1 MPQPTNGNFK
11 FNKKTLTFNNMQTVT
26 LSELRGQLTA
36 NDYELFRRG
45 VIMECR
51 VTNATWSNWT
61 TGKFLPEK
69 KYQSLIDRVAARF
82 GLTVFGTEVAVEGGG
97 K

>member
-1 MPQPTNGNFK
+1 
-11 FNKKTLTFNNMQTVT
+11 MQTAQVQ
-26 LSELRGQLTA
+26 LSDLRCRLTA
-36 NDYELFRRG
+36 YDYELFRRG

-69 KYQSLIDRVAARF
+69 KYQSLIDLVAARF
-82 GLTVFGTEVAVEGGG
+82 GLTVFGTEVAMEGGQQ
-97 K
+97 

>member
-1 MPQPTNGNFK
+1 MPT
-11 FNKKTLTFNNMQTVT
+11 QTELKSVSLDELRAT
-26 LSELRGQLTA
+26 LSA
-36 NDYELFRRG
+36 ADYELFRRG

-82 GLTVFGTEVAVEGGG
+82 GLTVFGTEVAVEGGRQ
-97 K
+97 

>member
-1 MPQPTNGNFK
+1 MELSKITLQELS
-11 FNKKTLTFNNMQTVT
+11 KK
-26 LSELRGQLTA
+26 LSKE
-36 NDYELFRRG
+36 NYELFRRG

-51 VTNATWSNWT
+51 VTNATWSNWS

-82 GLTVFGTEVAVEGGG
+82 GLTVFGTEVAVEGGRQ
-97 K
+97 

>member
-1 MPQPTNGNFK
+1 MPT
-11 FNKKTLTFNNMQTVT
+11 QTELKYVSLDELRVT
-26 LSELRGQLTA
+26 LSA
-36 NDYELFRRG
+36 ADYELFRRG

-69 KYQSLIDRVAARF
+69 KYQPLIDRVAARF

>member
-1 MPQPTNGNFK
+1 MPT
-11 FNKKTLTFNNMQTVT
+11 QTTELKSVSIDKLRYT
-26 LSELRGQLTA
+26 LSA
-36 NDYELFRRG
+36 ADYELLRRG

-82 GLTVFGTEVAVEGGG
+82 GLTVFGTKEGD
-97 K
+97 KQ

>member
-1 MPQPTNGNFK
+1 M
-11 FNKKTLTFNNMQTVT
+11 
-26 LSELRGQLTA
+26 TA

-45 VIMECR
+45 VISECR

>member
-1 MPQPTNGNFK
+1 MK
-11 FNKKTLTFNNMQTVT
+11 TVT
-26 LSELRGQLTA
+26 LSELRGKLTA

-61 TGKFLPEK
+61 TGKCTPEA
-69 KYQSLIDRVAARF
+69 KYQSLIDRVADRF
-82 GLTVFGTEVAVEGGG
+82 GLTVFGTEVAVEGGAE
-97 K
+97 

>member
-1 MPQPTNGNFK
+1 MPT
-11 FNKKTLTFNNMQTVT
+11 QTELKYVSLDELRVT
-26 LSELRGQLTA
+26 LSA
-36 NDYELFRRG
+36 ADYELFRRG

-69 KYQSLIDRVAARF
+69 KYQFLIDRVAARF

>member
-1 MPQPTNGNFK
+1 
-11 FNKKTLTFNNMQTVT
+11 
-26 LSELRGQLTA
+26 
-36 NDYELFRRG
+36 
-45 VIMECR
+45 MEYR

-69 KYQSLIDRVAARF
+69 KYQSIIDHVAARF

>member
-1 MPQPTNGNFK
+1 MPTQVTQLK
-11 FNKKTLTFNNMQTVT
+11 SVSLDKLRYT
-26 LSELRGQLTA
+26 LSA
-36 NDYELFRRG
+36 SDYDLFRRG

>member
-1 MPQPTNGNFK
+1 
-11 FNKKTLTFNNMQTVT
+11 MQTIQ

-36 NDYELFRRG
+36 RDYELFRRG

>member
-1 MPQPTNGNFK
+1 
-11 FNKKTLTFNNMQTVT
+11 MQTVQ
-26 LSELRGQLTA
+26 LSELRDRLSA

-45 VIMECR
+45 VIMSCLI
-51 VTNATWSNWT
+51 TNATWCYWT
-61 TGKFLPEK
+61 KGKYTPET
-69 KYQSLIDRVAARF
+69 KYQPLIDRVAARF

>member
-1 MPQPTNGNFK
+1 MPT
-11 FNKKTLTFNNMQTVT
+11 QTTELKSVSLDKLRVT
-26 LSELRGQLTA
+26 LSA
-36 NDYELFRRG
+36 VDYELFRRG

>member
-1 MPQPTNGNFK
+1 MEKQK
-11 FNKKTLTFNNMQTVT
+11 QELKAVS
-26 LSELRGQLTA
+26 LSELRNKLSA
-36 NDYELFRRG
+36 ADYELFRRT
-45 VIMECR
+45 VVLQCMI
-51 VTNATWSNWT
+51 TNATWSNWT

-69 KYQSLIDRVAARF
+69 KYHSIIDRVAARF

>member
-1 MPQPTNGNFK
+1 M
-11 FNKKTLTFNNMQTVT
+11 
-26 LSELRGQLTA
+26 TA
-36 NDYELFRRG
+36 RDYELFRRG